1 MRVSV
6 RVKPGAS
13 RTRVGGNYD
22 GALVVAVQERAVDG
36 KATEAVL
43 RALAKALG
51 LRPYEVTLVS
61 GETSR
66 NKVIEVPDSAAQELE
81 ALLAL

>member
-13 RTRVGGNYD
+13 RTRVGGEYD
-22 GALVVAVQERAVDG
+22 GALIVAVQERAVDG
-36 KATEAVL
+36 KATDAVL
-43 RALAKALG
+43 RAVAEVLN

-66 NKVIEVPDSAAQELE
+66 NKVLEVPDISAHKLP